1 MTPSDHPTW
10 GAPAPPI
17 ELPSPPAAYPPILL
31 FGFNKEEYATLP
43 AKGEDGNAIV
53 AQGNELARV
62 KRVVAEGAEGM
73 VAEGEHLL

>member
-1 MTPSDHPTW
+1 MDCS
-10 GAPAPPI
+10 APPV
-17 ELPSPPAAYPPILL
+17 ELLNPPAVYSPILL
-31 FGFNKEEYATLP
+31 IGFNEEEYATLP
-43 AKGEDGNAIV
+43 TKGEDGNAIV